1 MVSPSKILQPRPGH
15 ALDAIMAKIYPE
27 YQKLLQMANGV
38 DFDDL
43 LLHCVDLFRNSPE
56 LREAF
61 DERYAYIM
69 VDEYQD
75 TNLAQYQ
82 LIRLLNH
89 SVRNLAVTGDPD
101 QSIYGWRGANL
112 NNILE
117 FERDYP
123 NVKVVRL
130 EAELPQHEIDSASCR
145 PIDLQQ
151 FETQGQKSAHGQ
163 RGRPTGSTGS
173 VSFTLGRGD

>member
-1 MVSPSKILQPRPGH
+1 
-15 ALDAIMAKIYPE
+15 
-27 YQKLLQMANGV
+27 MANGV

-56 LREAF
+56 LRQAF
-61 DERYAYIM
+61 DEKYAYFM

-89 SVRNLAVTGDPD
+89 SVQNLAVTGDPD

-117 FERDYP
+117 FEQRFSECQ
-123 NVKVVRL
+123 NRSAWNKTTAARNRFF
-130 EAELPQHEIDSASCR
+130 ELPIN
-145 PIDLQQ
+145 
-151 FETQGQKSAHGQ
+151 
-163 RGRPTGSTGS
+163 
-173 VSFTLGRGD
+173 